1 MATSRGGADVRRFMQ
16 QLPAELEK
24 KVLRGAAR
32 AGGKIILEEAKDRS
46 ISHDVDEAL
55 VLRSKAEAGRI
66 TVKITLRK
74 GWGYS
79 VGRWLEYGTSPH
91 FISVHEDERGGMG
104 IRRINK
110 LTKDGSLVIG
120 GKYVGDTVFH
130 TGAQPHPFL
139 RPAFDIK
146 GAEAKAAAQAY
157 INAHV
162 TRSGII
168 AGAEPEG
175 DDA

>member
-46 ISHDVDEAL
+46 ISGDVDEAL

-66 TVKITLRK
+66 TVKITVRK
-74 GWGYS
+74 GWG
-79 VGRWLEYGTSPH
+79 RAIANWLEHGTDPH
-91 FISVHEDERGGMG
+91 FISVREDQRGGMG
-104 IRRINK
+104 IGRINK

-120 GKYVGDTVFH
+120 GQYVGETVFH
-130 TGAQPHPFL
+130 PGAQAHPFL
-139 RPAFDIK
+139 RPALDIK
-146 GAEAKAAAQAY
+146 GADAIAAAQAY
-157 INAHV
+157 INARV
-162 TRSGII
+162 TRSGIV

-175 DDA
+175 DA